1 MYFKL
6 NPSVR
11 KLLAHPMG
19 ELFTGPPLES
29 IPKAILWMQSIRPS
43 LFSDLITE
51 KSSRIICV
59 GDVVSKHMMEHPLLG
74 RIIKMCFVDGETQR
88 GAKIHFNLPEGMLQK
103 TVTNPRGMI
112 NSEVATFI
120 QKYAND
126 PLQYFVMVDGEEDL
140 LVLPAILDSPD
151 DTFVFYGQPP
161 NTDADPPIPAGCVG
175 IHVTADLKQNYR
187 KVLDRFDRIVNL

>member
-19 ELFTGPPLES
+19 ELFTGSPQES
-29 IPKAILWMQSIRPS
+29 IPKAILWMLSIRPS
-43 LFSDLITE
+43 LFSDLITDQ
-51 KSSRIICV
+51 SSRIICV
-59 GDVVSKHMMEHPLLG
+59 GDVVSKYMLEHPQLG

-88 GAKIHFNLPEGMLQK
+88 GAKIHFNLPDGMIQK
-103 TVTNPRGMI
+103 TVLNPRGMI
-112 NSEVATFI
+112 NSDVINFI
-120 QKYAND
+120 QKYSND
-126 PLQYFVMVDGEEDL
+126 PVQYFVMVDGEEDL
-140 LVLPAILDSPD
+140 LVLPAILEAPE

-175 IHVTADLKQNYR
+175 IHVTVEMKKNYR
-187 KVLDRFDRIVNL
+187 KVLDRFDRVTSL